1 MAAVAALVPVLTT
14 VAKDLLDASLIKEMV
29 VTTTMNCRLLSAEE
43 PMSAVACAEALP
55 SRTMEAGA
63 KTTVTVSSEGT
74 TACEAKTTST
84 CRPHEAISTTRVTSR
99 SVAGARAPT
108 TETTTPPT
116 TTEVAEAEATT
127 AVEAMMATVKTEV
140 VIVNSLRTLPS
151 TTGSRAVAAAP
162 TTALEAAVEAMMARV
177 AAAMVAAECADPAE
191 ASSTTSVSTTPT
203 ETSKVAMEVVHAS
216 TQVVAEA
223 AVQLPTTT
231 TDRAMT
237 TQSMA
242 RGVCAVVETTPTEC
256 KVTAKVAST
265 AVARPVTE
273 ATIAHPG
280 TRGAS
285 SAKMTT
291 SAACRLKSSKD
302 SNCAGSAD
310 AVTCACVVA
319 AEEALLWAAEEI
331 SMASAVAWVELHRWE
346 PRLAATLSN
355 SEHCVTQ
362 LVRQGK
368 ATRVGALG

>member
-1 MAAVAALVPVLTT
+1 MTD
-14 VAKDLLDASLIKEMV
+14 AKDLLDASSIKEMV

-43 PMSAVACAEALP
+43 PMSAVECAAALP
-55 SRTMEAGA
+55 SLTMEAGA
-63 KTTVTVSSEGT
+63 RTTVTVSSEGT

-84 CRPHEAISTTRVTSR
+84 CRPREAISTTRTTSR

-108 TETTTPPT
+108 METTTPLT

-127 AVEAMMATVKTEV
+127 AVEAMMATVRTEV
-140 VIVNSLRTLPS
+140 VIANSLRILPS
-151 TTGSRAVAAAP
+151 TTGSRAAAAAP
-162 TTALEAAVEAMMARV
+162 TTDPEAAGAATMAPV
-177 AAAMVAAECADPAE
+177 AAAMVAVACADLAE

-216 TQVVAEA
+216 TPVVAEE
-223 AVQLPTTT
+223 AVLLPITT
-231 TDRAMT
+231 TDQVMT
-237 TQSMA
+237 TRWMV
-242 RGVCAVVETTPTEC
+242 RGVCEAAETTPTEC
-256 KVTAKVAST
+256 RVTAKVAST
-265 AVARPVTE
+265 EVARPVTE

-280 TRGAS
+280 KTGAS

-291 SAACRLKSSKD
+291 SAACRPKSSKD

-310 AVTCACVVA
+310 AVTCACVAA
-319 AEEALLWAAEEI
+319 AEEALLWVAEEI
-331 SMASAVAWVELHRWE
+331 SMASVAAWVELHLWA

-362 LVRQGK
+362 LVRHGK